1 MSINAKQ
8 NELSENVISYIPAL
22 RAYAWVLTRKQQ
34 DVDDLV
40 QETLTKA
47 IASAHQFEMGTNLRA
62 WLMTIM
68 RNTFYNE
75 IVKRTRERTGN
86 KDCVSGT
93 LSTPSNQEWAVRG
106 SETMEAIWKLPTH
119 YRDTLVLVIM
129 MGESYEDAA
138 QICGVTIGTI
148 KSRIHRARA
157 MTLQTL
163 GETTL
168 EDL

>member
-1 MSINAKQ
+1 MSNDVKQ
-8 NELSENVISYIPAL
+8 KKVSEDVLNYIPAL

-47 IASAHQFEMGTNLRA
+47 ISKAHQFQVGTNLRA

-75 IVKRTRERTGN
+75 IVKRTREKTGS
-86 KDCVSGT
+86 KDCVSDMAT
-93 LSTPSNQEWAVRG
+93 SPSTQEWAVRG
-106 SETMEAIWKLPTH
+106 SEMMDAIMKIPPH

-138 QICGVTIGTI
+138 RICDVSIGTI
-148 KSRIHRARA
+148 KSRISRARA
-157 MTLQTL
+157 MALQEL
-163 GETTL
+163 NEFSI
-168 EDL
+168 